1 MQKGFTVLSMTTET
15 HEYIA
20 KLENWVAEM
29 VNEIFDLLLD
39 CGNWNDS
46 QIIDLFVNMGFTEKD
61 FQMFGYGNFVKEYFA
76 DED

>member
-1 MQKGFTVLSMTTET
+1 MTTET
-15 HEYIA
+15 HDYIA